1 MTRFI
6 LLPALVAGFFL
17 FLSGSLAAQSPLSP
31 APAAPKPLLTPAT
44 TALIQLNNRILFSV
58 HTSGDQTASDRADLA
73 NLRLADALRGAA
85 GRAASAPQVTVGVQD
100 GQTVLLLGP
109 KLLLTVT
116 DADTSATGKPA
127 AQLAEAWADSINRGL
142 AQAARERRPEYL
154 RWAFAWAG
162 FYLTLG
168 LILNTAL
175 QVFVRRTGHRP
186 GWPVQ
191 ALLWLVVVRQIINL
205 FPQTRPFWF
214 LLVTGPVRPLMLCL
228 LIGLPAAILV
238 RLWGVVLRRLF
249 PPLPEDLSPQDRT
262 ERTAQRRITLARV
275 AEVSGATLLWTL
287 AGLVLISWTGLNI
300 SALLASAGLIGVAL
314 SIVTQDSLK
323 DFVAGIY
330 ILADDRFGVGDTVAI
345 GVYEGRVEKLNL
357 RATQLRD
364 MSGRLITISNRS
376 IVDVANLT
384 ARWAQVDFRIGVS
397 YYAELAEAQTLLE
410 ETAIKLAEDWP
421 ERVLAPPEILGVD
434 SFSDL
439 SVNLRLTLR
448 TPPGDQWAV
457 GRELRARVK
466 TAFDGAGI
474 AILNNLYP
482 PPPNPA
488 LTNPAGDL
496 HCPPPAPAEP
506 PTP

>member
-1 MTRFI
+1 MTRSCFAFVVCV
-6 LLPALVAGFFL
+6 LLL
-17 FLSGSLAAQSPLSP
+17 FSAP
-31 APAAPKPLLTPAT
+31 APAQTLPAAAPAALLPPAK
-44 TALIQLNNRILFSV
+44 TALIQVNNQILFSV
-58 HTSGDQTASDRADLA
+58 HTSGDQPAQDRADLA
-73 NLRLADALRGAA
+73 NLRLADSLRSITT
-85 GRAASAPQVTVGVQD
+85 GRGSEPAPQAAVGVQD

-127 AQLAEAWADSINRGL
+127 ALLAESWADSINRAFSQ
-142 AQAARERRPEYL
+142 AQRERQPAFL
-154 RWAFAWAG
+154 RWALAWAAFFLLFG
-162 FYLTLG
+162 
-168 LILNTAL
+168 IAVNTGL

-191 ALLWLVVVRQIINL
+191 ALLWLLVFRQTINL
-205 FPQTRPFWF
+205 FPQTRPFWI
-214 LLVTGPVRPLMLCL
+214 LLVTGPLRPLVLCFV
-228 LIGLPAAILV
+228 IGLPAAILV
-238 RLWGVVLRRLF
+238 RLWGVALRRLF

-287 AGLVLISWTGLNI
+287 AGLVLVSGTGLNL

-314 SIVTQDSLK
+314 SIVAQDALK

-397 YYAELAEAQTLLE
+397 YYADLAAAQTLLQD
-410 ETAIKLAEDWP
+410 TACALAEDWP
-421 ERVLAPPEILGVD
+421 ERVLAPPELLGVD
-434 SFSDL
+434 SFTDL
-439 SVNLRLTLR
+439 SVILRLTLR

-457 GRELRARVK
+457 GRELRMRVK
-466 TAFDGAGI
+466 TAFDGANI

-482 PPPNPA
+482 PPPHPA
-488 LTNPAGDL
+488 S
-496 HCPPPAPAEP
+496 APAASP
-506 PTP
+506 NP

>member
-1 MTRFI
+1 MIHSR
-6 LLPALVAGFFL
+6 LLAALVCAL
-17 FLSGSLAAQSPLSP
+17 FLLAAPVPAQTGLGPSPP
-31 APAAPKPLLTPAT
+31 APKPLLAPAT
-44 TALIQLNNRILFSV
+44 TALIQLNNRILFPV
-58 HTSGDQTASDRADLA
+58 HTSGDQAASDRADLA
-73 NLRLADALRGAA
+73 NLRLANALRGIAD
-85 GRAASAPQVTVGVQD
+85 RTPPPQVTVGTQD

-127 AQLAEAWADSINRGL
+127 LPLAEAWTDSINRGF
-142 AQAARERRPEYL
+142 AGAAAERRPEYL

-162 FYLTLG
+162 AYLALG

-191 ALLWLVVVRQIINL
+191 TLLWLVIVRQIINV
-205 FPQTRPFWF
+205 FPQTRPYWI
-214 LLVTGPVRPLMLCL
+214 LLVTGPLRPLVLCL
-228 LIGLPAAILV
+228 VVGLPAAILV

-262 ERTAQRRITLARV
+262 QRTAQRRITLARV
-275 AEVSGATLLWTL
+275 AEVSGATLIWTL
-287 AGLVLISWTGLNI
+287 AGFVLISWTGLNL

-314 SIVTQDSLK
+314 SIVAQDALK

-345 GVYEGRVEKLNL
+345 GAYEGRVEKLNL

-397 YYAELAEAQTLLE
+397 YYAELAEAQKILE
-410 ETAIKLAEDWP
+410 DTAVKLAEDWP
-421 ERVLAPPEILGVD
+421 DRVLAPPELLGVD

-466 TAFDGAGI
+466 TAFDAAGI
-474 AILNNLYP
+474 AVLNSLYP
-482 PPPNPA
+482 PPPNPNFGA
-488 LTNPAGDL
+488 A
-496 HCPPPAPAEP
+496 PPPAPAEP
-506 PTP
+506 PRS